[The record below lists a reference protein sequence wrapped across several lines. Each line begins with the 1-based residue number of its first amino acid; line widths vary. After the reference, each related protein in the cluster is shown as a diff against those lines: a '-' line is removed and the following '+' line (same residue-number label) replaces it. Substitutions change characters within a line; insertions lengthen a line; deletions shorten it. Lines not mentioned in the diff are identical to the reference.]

1 MRMDLLIVEPK
12 NQFDKKGTKDEG
24 ILTM

>member
-12 NQFDKKGTKDEG
+12 HQFDKKGTKDEG

>member
-1 MRMDLLIVEPK
+1 MDLLIVEPK